1 MRKCSSDYLILALKC
16 DLHSL
21 SIIGDLLFKIFGT
34 EQTTSPSLEPRPD
47 SRSTLQGKLQIIF
60 WVLGRKADQ
69 RSGRI
74 LRTFPCTRCAEA
86 PPLPP
91 WKEGTAQLHTPPHSQ
106 LGGLG
111 KSSDFFFA
119 THLLADQRKIKCL
132 ARLRSDNTCGRKV
145 KGRLNKCC
153 VNWEQRPP
161 VLLTHHL

>member
-60 WVLGRKADQ
+60 WVLGRKAGQ

-74 LRTFPCTRCAEA
+74 LRTFPWTRCTEA

-91 WKEGTAQLHTPPHSQ
+91 WKEGTAQLHTPSLSE

-111 KSSDFFFA
+111 KAVIFSLRHIYLLIREKSSAWHGCEAHVGGKPREDSTNA
-119 THLLADQRKIKCL
+119 AQIGSSGHQ
-132 ARLRSDNTCGRKV
+132 
-145 KGRLNKCC
+145 
-153 VNWEQRPP
+153 
-161 VLLTHHL
+161 